1 MATGVYN
8 LKVLNDNWFED
19 RCQPAGSLSATTG
32 LDRKYARPQE
42 SDLAYIG
49 ERFDVLARISRLPT
63 RPSYALPLDGFN
75 EQGTTNLGDFKDP
88 RSRNDW
94 GKGKAIA
101 PSMITTANAPVC
113 PPETRELPGPRSG
126 FGAHI
131 NRHPDNHD
139 QRFFSTTHGE
149 FYGEGSRKKEKRDAA
164 EIPHSAGVST
174 EMAEGRAHGMKVGIL
189 CGEAYNDSNNP
200 GSNTRTQR
208 SWLYEPDAA
217 LQNIHYGGKK
227 PPVPSKDSELSIPI
241 GEGAMAKVRA
251 DLKARQG
258 RLYRVA
264 TQITKGNHHRPGVSI
279 FQDDVIENPVMYA

>member
-32 LDRKYARPQE
+32 IDRKYARPHE

-49 ERFDVLARISRLPT
+49 ERFDVLARISRLPN
-63 RPSYALPLDGFN
+63 RPSYALPLDGFD
-75 EQGTTNLGDFKDP
+75 EKVTTNLADFKDP

-94 GKGKAIA
+94 GKGKAVA
-101 PSMITTANAPVC
+101 PTMITTANAPVC

-126 FGAHI
+126 FGAHL

-139 QRFFSTTHGE
+139 QRFFHTTHGH
-149 FYGEGSRKKEKRDAA
+149 FYGEGTRKKEKPDAA
-164 EIPHSAGVST
+164 SIPHSAGIST
-174 EMAEGRAHGMKVGIL
+174 EMAEGQAHGMKVGIL
-189 CGEAYNDSNNP
+189 CGEAYNDSKNP
-200 GSNTRTQR
+200 GCNTKTQR

-227 PPVPSKDSELSIPI
+227 PPVPTKDSELSIPI
-241 GEGAMAKVRA
+241 GEGAMSKVRA
-251 DLKARQG
+251 DMKARQG

-264 TQITKGNHHRPGVSI
+264 THITKGNHHRPGISI
-279 FQDDVIENPVMYA
+279 FQDDVIEAA

>member
-1 MATGVYN
+1 MLFDG
-8 LKVLNDNWFED
+8 
-19 RCQPAGSLSATTG
+19 CGSHLYMVHGA
-32 LDRKYARPQE
+32 
-42 SDLAYIG
+42 
-49 ERFDVLARISRLPT
+49 
-63 RPSYALPLDGFN
+63 
-75 EQGTTNLGDFKDP
+75 GTTHKGDFKDP

-139 QRFFSTTHGE
+139 QRFFSTAHGE

-164 EIPHSAGVST
+164 AIPHSAGIST
-174 EMAEGRAHGMKVGIL
+174 EMAEGAAHGMKVGIL
-189 CGEAYNDSNNP
+189 CGEA
-200 GSNTRTQR
+200 TQR

-227 PPVPSKDSELSIPI
+227 PPVPSYDSELSIPI
-241 GEGAMAKVRA
+241 GQGAMAKVRE
-251 DLKARQG
+251 DLKARKG

-264 TQITKGNHHRPGVSI
+264 TQITKGNHHRRSYGAVWKA
-279 FQDDVIENPVMYA
+279 VMTAVGCL